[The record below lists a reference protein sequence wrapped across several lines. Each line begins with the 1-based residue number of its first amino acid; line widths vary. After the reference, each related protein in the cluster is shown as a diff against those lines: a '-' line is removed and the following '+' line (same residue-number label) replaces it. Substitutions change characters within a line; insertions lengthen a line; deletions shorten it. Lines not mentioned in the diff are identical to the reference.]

1 MKRELFYIL
10 LVANI
15 ILLIVVVFCLLKPA
29 KTITVQKVDTLY
41 IYDTLYLSSTFWF
54 SAKRCDSVLI
64 SSQTNLQKGLFFSYS
79 QNFQNSQNKR
89 WGLGVGLSY
98 QYPSNLTYFILGEY
112 VLRDYFRLGGY
123 INPQKRE
130 VGVYGKVE
138 F

>member
-1 MKRELFYIL
+1 MKRELFYAL

-15 ILLIVVVFCLLKPA
+15 ILLAVVFCLLKPA

-41 IYDTLYLSSTFWF
+41 IYDTLYLSSAFWF
-54 SAKRCDSVLI
+54 SAKRCDSI
-64 SSQTNLQKGLFFSYS
+64 SILSQTNLQKSLLLTHF
-79 QNFQNSQNKR
+79 QNFQNKR

-98 QYPSNLTYFILGEY
+98 HPSNLTYFILGEY

-123 INPQKRE
+123 VNPKKGE